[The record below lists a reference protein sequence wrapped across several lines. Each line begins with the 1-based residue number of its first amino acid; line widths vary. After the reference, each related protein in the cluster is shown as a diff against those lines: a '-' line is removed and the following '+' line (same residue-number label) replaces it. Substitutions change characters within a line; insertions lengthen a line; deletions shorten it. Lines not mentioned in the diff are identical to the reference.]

1 MHSYISGS
9 AQPRESLWLCITEA
23 GLHLRHVASCPRA
36 PPQEPLPCP
45 VSVVFVPNLAPQC
58 QANDTY
64 GATTAEITE
73 ASYDSE
79 GYRQI
84 MGVIAR
90 RLQDIGEAWRHVYKS
105 LLLLEYMLKH
115 GPQKVR
121 FGCFTGF
128 S

>member
-1 MHSYISGS
+1 MLLISNS
-9 AQPRESLWLCITEA
+9 VKALSL
-23 GLHLRHVASCPRA
+23 
-36 PPQEPLPCP
+36 
-45 VSVVFVPNLAPQC
+45 LA
-58 QANDTY
+58 AD
-64 GATTAEITE
+64 ITE

-90 RLQDIGEAWRHVYKS
+90 RLQDTGEAWRHVYKS

-121 FGCFTGF
+121 PGVPGQH
-128 S
+128 